1 MRRVW
6 KILFTPSKQNIA
18 RRNESKNEICVTF
31 INESEGEEKI
41 YNIKCVSGVWEHFT
55 NSLNAFTPA
64 LSTIKWVLGCF
75 YLMLL
80 GFAFLSRAWS
90 LIHTQPTDSSFLQ
103 GNIRGCRRKK
113 SATPRKEK
121 KKENSVKWACMI
133 RLWGGTEKGRLQPEL
148 YIVGSPHHC
157 DSTLKLISEFF
168 ASMTLGNLEVWCL
181 TPIPTPS
188 THFPMQ
194 SSRCH
199 RQTNKTYR
207 ISV

>member
-1 MRRVW
+1 MNPRGERENLQHQMCFGRVGTFY
-6 KILFTPSKQNIA
+6 KFIECLHACTLHCQVGA
-18 RRNESKNEICVTF
+18 RLLLS
-31 INESEGEEKI
+31 
-41 YNIKCVSGVWEHFT
+41 YASGVRIFSHLIF
-55 NSLNAFTPA
+55 NSH
-64 LSTIKWVLGCF
+64 W
-75 YLMLL
+75 
-80 GFAFLSRAWS
+80 
-90 LIHTQPTDSSFLQ
+90 TDSSFLQ
-103 GNIRGCRRKK
+103 GNIRGCRRRKT
-113 SATPRKEK
+113 ATPRKEK

-148 YIVGSPHHC
+148 CIVGSPHHC

-181 TPIPTPS
+181 TPLPTPS